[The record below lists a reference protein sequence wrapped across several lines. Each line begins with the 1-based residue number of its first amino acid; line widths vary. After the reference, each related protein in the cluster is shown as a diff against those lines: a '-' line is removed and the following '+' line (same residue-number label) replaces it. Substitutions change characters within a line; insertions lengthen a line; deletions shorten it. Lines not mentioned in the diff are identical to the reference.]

1 VLKKAGIVVVVAAAG
16 LLSVSPLAFAGSR
29 EFDDNGTK
37 QVNEGDEA
45 AGLINVTGN
54 NVVVPVN
61 VCNNDVPVNAVGG
74 QVPAHDNDPTIPLQG
89 AIGLLSDIDQDQDTH
104 VNSGDECD
112 ADGDAGDVQV
122 NDKD

>member
-1 VLKKAGIVVVVAAAG
+1 MLKKAGIVAVAVAAG

-37 QVNEGDEA
+37 QVNRGDEVN
-45 AGLINVTGN
+45 GLINVTGN

-61 VCNNDVPVNAVGG
+61 MCNNDVPVNGAGG
-74 QVPAHDNDPTIPLQG
+74 QVPVDDNDPTIPLQG
-89 AIGLLSDIDQDQDTH
+89 ALGLLSTIDQDQDTN
-104 VNSGDECD
+104 VNSGDKCE